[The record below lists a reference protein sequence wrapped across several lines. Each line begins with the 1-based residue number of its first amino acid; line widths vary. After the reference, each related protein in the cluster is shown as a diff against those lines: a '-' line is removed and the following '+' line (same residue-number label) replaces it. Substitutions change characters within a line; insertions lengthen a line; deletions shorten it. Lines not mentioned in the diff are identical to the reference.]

1 MSGAERIGS
10 QFVRD
15 LRWSLRSWVAAP
27 WFVLVAAGVW
37 GACAGIDLKLPI
49 LSVPVTLVVAGFYG
63 TEWVFY
69 FRRLAGRDLLPH
81 EVPREVWGY
90 IGRFVRLGLIV
101 FMPMLVILLA
111 TFVATDRAMPAGG
124 HAASVALEDRFR
136 VIFIAYEVFV
146 DVLLT
151 FVSPALVYS
160 TTSARE
166 AITSGLSR
174 LRRTLPSSALY
185 ALTPG
190 LSLSLVA
197 FVIPRS
203 ALGAGGTIGLA
214 IAGGVL
220 GLAFKGAIAPY
231 YLRSLTAVERK
242 AGLADP

>member
-1 MSGAERIGS
+1 
-10 QFVRD
+10 
-15 LRWSLRSWVAAP
+15 VAAP

-37 GACAGIDLKLPI
+37 GAGTAIDLRLPI
-49 LSVPVTLVVAGFYG
+49 LSILVALTLAGFYG

-69 FRRLAGRDLLPH
+69 FRRLTGRDLLPH

-101 FMPMLVILLA
+101 FVPMFVIGVVTA
-111 TFVATDRAMPAGG
+111 VATVHGTPAGDP
-124 HAASVALEDRFR
+124 AARVAVEDRWR
-136 VIFIAYEVFV
+136 VIFISYELIV

-166 AITSGLSR
+166 ALAAGISR

-197 FVIPRS
+197 FVLPRS
-203 ALGAGGTIGLA
+203 ALGDGGTIGLA
-214 IAGGVL
+214 VGGGLL
-220 GLAFKGAIAPY
+220 GLAFKGAIAPF
-231 YLRSLTAVERK
+231 YLRSLSDSERK